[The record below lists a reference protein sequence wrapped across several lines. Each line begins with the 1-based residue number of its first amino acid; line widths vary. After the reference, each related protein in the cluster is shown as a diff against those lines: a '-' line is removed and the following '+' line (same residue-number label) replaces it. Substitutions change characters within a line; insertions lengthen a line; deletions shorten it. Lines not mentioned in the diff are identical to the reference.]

1 MVKLKSA
8 LFVVNKF
15 SGGGY
20 RPDVEGLIIEQCK
33 KLNIESTIE
42 FTQNPGH
49 ATELAKGA
57 VDQKLDF
64 VFAVGGDGTV
74 NEVAQGLLGSQVT
87 MGILPRGSGNGLAR
101 HLSIPMSFKKALE
114 IIPLHRTQRI
124 DTLSVNGKL
133 SVNVSGIGFDGHVAG
148 LFANKAK
155 RGLVGYAK
163 LVLKEFLSFKSFEAK
178 IRMNGTSF
186 QSKSFIIALANSSQ
200 FGNNARVAPQAS
212 VCDQLIDVCFI
223 QKVPMLQAIGF
234 ARKMFSGRLD
244 QSRFVEIIKT
254 NQVTIELDE
263 SISYHIDGE
272 AMAGTDKFIV
282 ELKPA
287 SLKILVPHVSIAQAK
302 KYPI

>member
-1 MVKLKSA
+1 MFKLKSA
-8 LFVVNKF
+8 LFIINKF

-20 RPDVEGLIIEQCK
+20 RPEVEGRIIEQCE

-42 FTQNPGH
+42 FTQSPGH
-49 ATELAKGA
+49 ATELAKDA
-57 VDQKLDF
+57 VKQKLDY

-74 NEVAQGLLGSQVT
+74 NEVAQGLLGSQVA
-87 MGILPRGSGNGLAR
+87 MGILPKGSGNGLAR
-101 HLSIPMSFKKALE
+101 HLGLHMSFKKSLD
-114 IIPLHRTQRI
+114 IIPFHSEQMI

-163 LVLKEFLSFKSFEAK
+163 LVLKEFMSFKSFEAK
-178 IRMNGTSF
+178 IGMNGNSF

-212 VCDQLIDVCFI
+212 VCDQLMDVCFI
-223 QKVPMLQAIGF
+223 QKVPMMQAVGF
-234 ARKMFSGRLD
+234 AQKMFGGNLNHS
-244 QSRFVEIIKT
+244 SFVKIIKT
-254 NQVTIELDE
+254 NRVTIDIDQ
-263 SISYHIDGE
+263 SIAYHIDGE
-272 AMAGTDKFIV
+272 AMNATDKFIV
-282 ELKPA
+282 ELKPS
-287 SLKILVPHVSIAQAK
+287 SLKVLVPQQSVEQSK